1 MISRCSLFALTAHLG
16 LGLALLTGTIAP
28 SRAQQADSTVLT
40 KPTPEALPKVPEL
53 PLPQASPRALVMQTI
68 GLSDVTVDYHTP
80 AVRGRAIWGQLVPY
94 GQVWRAGANE
104 NTVITFS
111 DGVMLNGQA
120 VPAGKYSFYVLPKA
134 DQDWELILNRVIN
147 HWGAEGYDARADQ
160 IRLPAVPESGPMH
173 ENLLYWFSEVKPG
186 TGSGRLN
193 LSWEKRTV
201 SLLIETD
208 VHTKALAGIQK
219 VLAANPENWQLLAQ
233 AADYL
238 VQHNIQ
244 AELALQYINESLRLK
259 EAYTNT
265 WIKARLMA
273 SKQDYGTAIVY
284 GRRALKLGEKEDP
297 DFKQRQP
304 NMRITLTEWQ
314 SKAY

>member
-1 MISRCSLFALTAHLG
+1 MILPRSFASATCRLRL
-16 LGLALLTGTIAP
+16 LLALLAAGTL
-28 SRAQQADSTVLT
+28 SSAQAQMADSVLT
-40 KPTPEALPKVPEL
+40 GPAPMATPRPPEL
-53 PLPQASPRALVMQTI
+53 PLPQASPHAVVLQTI
-68 GLSDVTVDYHTP
+68 GLTDVTVDYHTP
-80 AVRGRAIWGQLVPY
+80 AVRGRAVWGQLVPY

-104 NTVITFS
+104 NTIVSFS
-111 DGVMLNGQA
+111 DPVSLNGQA
-120 VPAGKYSFYVLPKA
+120 IPAGKYSFYILPKS

-147 HWGAEGYDARADQ
+147 HWGAENYDAKADQ
-160 IRLPAVPESGPMH
+160 VRLPVVPETGPMH
-173 ENLLYWFSEVKPG
+173 ENLVYWFSEVKPS
-186 TGSGRLN
+186 SGRLN

-201 SLLIETD
+201 SVLIEAD
-208 VHTKALAGIQK
+208 VHAKALAGIQK
-219 VLAANPENWQLLAQ
+219 VLAAHPENWQLLAQ

-238 VQHNIQ
+238 VQNNIQ

-265 WIKARLMA
+265 WIKARLLA

-284 GRRALKLGEKEDP
+284 GRRALKLGERDDP
-297 DFKQRQP
+297 NFKTSQP